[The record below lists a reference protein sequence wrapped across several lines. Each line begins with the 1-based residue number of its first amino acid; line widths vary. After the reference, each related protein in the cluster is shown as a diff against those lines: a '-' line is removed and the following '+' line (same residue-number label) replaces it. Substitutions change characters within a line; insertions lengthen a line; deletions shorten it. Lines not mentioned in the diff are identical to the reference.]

1 MENES
6 KGAAEKHRYQAHR
19 DMFIDIW
26 SQITSQFEPF
36 FRSYR
41 VDKVAFAIQVVNL
54 VLACIFFYYV
64 LKDPLDKLTGKSE
77 YIALGFNILIL
88 VFIAVF
94 IQNITELKIMR
105 WQTIFD
111 MNRKLSFHYLII
123 FVCINLFS
131 YWFKFIYK
139 AIATMKST
147 YFNGQGAVGEAN
159 D

>member
-1 MENES
+1 MEEES
-6 KGAAEKHRYQAHR
+6 EGAAEKHRYQAHR
-19 DMFIDIW
+19 DLFTELW
-26 SQITSQFEPF
+26 SQIKDQFKPF

-54 VLACIFFYYV
+54 VLAYIFFYYV
-64 LKDPLDKLTGKSE
+64 LKGPLDKLTGKSE
-77 YIALGFNILIL
+77 YTALGFNILIL

-94 IQNITELKIMR
+94 IQTITELKILK

-111 MNRKLSFHYLII
+111 MNRKLSFHYFII
-123 FVCINLFS
+123 FICINLCS

-139 AIATMKST
+139 AIATMKSA
-147 YFNGQGAVGEAN
+147 YLNGQATGADVN